1 MPDSIRDLVHAYAL
15 SRDPQFFAPEA
26 TIEQMPVGRVVRGRT
41 AIGAMFRSFYLE
53 AFSNGDEH
61 IRGIAVDDTRR
72 VGVVESIFRGRHARE
87 ALGIPLSGSRIEVP
101 IIGIYEFE
109 ADQIARGRVY
119 FDVATLLGR
128 FRADTVPASEEG
140 ERGRG

>member
-1 MPDSIRDLVHAYAL
+1 MPDSLRDLIHAYAL

-26 TIEQMPVGRVVRGRT
+26 TIEQIPVGRVVRGRT

-53 AFSNGDEH
+53 AFSNGNEH

-72 VGVVESIFRGRHARE
+72 IGVVESIFRGRHARE
-87 ALGIPLSGSRIEVP
+87 ALGIPLSGAQVEVP

-119 FDVATLLGR
+119 FDVATLLRR
-128 FRADTVPASEEG
+128 FRADAATETREG
-140 ERGRG
+140 VRGRG